1 MLSLLHRARK
11 SLAAFVSPV
20 LPRALAGL
28 GLLALAACQ
37 PGAGPAP
44 QQGGGLT
51 GPVTVALLVPSGS
64 ATPGDDILARDLEN
78 AARLAIADLG
88 GSVQITLNVYPTAGL
103 PAQAAAAAQ
112 TAVADGAQ
120 VILGPLR
127 AEESNAAAVAV
138 AATGVNVL
146 SFSNN
151 SGIAGGNLFVLGPT
165 FENTARRLAGYAVR
179 SGKSR
184 LMIVHENNAAGEI
197 GRAAIQQGAAAT
209 GASIVATAGY
219 EYSQNGIIQAVPG
232 IAAQVRSTGA
242 QAVFLTADA
251 GGALPLLTQMLSENG
266 VNPATTQYIGLTR
279 WDILPTV
286 VTLPGV
292 QGGWFTMPDPVLHE
306 QYKARYAAAYGSD
319 PHWLSGVAYDGIAA
333 VAALAKRG
341 LALDAASLTQGA
353 GYVGVN
359 GIFRLLPNG
368 TNERG
373 LAVAQIRNNTV
384 VVVDPAPSAFGG
396 AGF

>member
-11 SLAAFVSPV
+11 SLAALVSP
-20 LPRALAGL
+20 LMPRAVAGL

-37 PGAGPAP
+37 PATAPAP
-44 QQGGGLT
+44 QQGGSLN

-88 GSVQITLNVYPTAGL
+88 GSVQITLNVYPTAGI
-103 PAQAAAAAQ
+103 PAQAASAAQ
-112 TAVADGAQ
+112 TAVADGARI
-120 VILGPLR
+120 ILGPLR

-138 AATGVNVL
+138 ASTGVNVL

-197 GRAAIQQGAAAT
+197 GRAAIQQGAASA
-209 GASIVATAGY
+209 GASVVATAGY

-232 IAAQVRSTGA
+232 IAAQVRTAGA

-306 QYKARYAAAYGSD
+306 QYKARYAAAYGTD

-341 LALDAASLTQGA
+341 SALDAASLTQGA

-373 LAVAQIRNNTV
+373 LAVAQIRNNAV
-384 VVVDPAPSAFGG
+384 AVVDPAPTAFGG

>member
-1 MLSLLHRARK
+1 MLSLLHRTRK
-11 SLAAFVSPV
+11 TLAATARPI
-20 LPRALAGL
+20 AAGL
-28 GLLALAACQ
+28 ALLALAACQ
-37 PGAGPAP
+37 PTTIPTPSA
-44 QQGGGLT
+44 GGGT
-51 GPVTVALLVPSGS
+51 GGPITVALLVPSGS

-78 AARLAIADLG
+78 AARMAIADLG
-88 GSVQITLNVYPTAGL
+88 GSVQVKLKVYPTAGQ
-103 PAQAAAAAQ
+103 PAQAANAAQ
-112 TAVADGAQ
+112 TAVAEGAQ

-138 AATGVNVL
+138 SASGINVL

-151 SGIAGGNLFVLGPT
+151 SQIAGGNLFVLGPT
-165 FENTARRLAGYAVR
+165 FENTARRLAGHAVR
-179 SGKSR
+179 NGKSQ

-197 GRAAIQQGAAAT
+197 GRTAIQQGAAAA
-209 GASIVATAGY
+209 GASVVAVAGF

-232 IAAQVRSTGA
+232 IAAQAKSTGA
-242 QAVFLTADA
+242 QAVFLTSDA

-266 VNPATTQYIGLTR
+266 VSPATTQYIGLTR

-292 QGGWFTMPDPVLHE
+292 QGGWFTMPDPVLHQ
-306 QYKARYAAAYGSD
+306 QYKARYAATYGSE
-319 PHWLSGVAYDGIAA
+319 PHWLSGVAYDGVAA

-341 LALDAASLTQGA
+341 SPLDRASLTQGA

-368 TNERG
+368 SNERG
-373 LAVAQIRNNTV
+373 LAVAQIRNNAV
-384 VVVDPAPSAFGG
+384 VVIDPAPSAFGG

>member
-1 MLSLLHRARK
+1 MLSLLHRTRK
-11 SLAAFVSPV
+11 SLAFIARPF
-20 LPRALAGL
+20 AAGL
-28 GLLALAACQ
+28 ALLALAACQ
-37 PGAGPAP
+37 PAAGPTP
-44 QQGGGLT
+44 SVSSGTGG
-51 GPVTVALLVPSGS
+51 PITVALLVPSGS

-78 AARLAIADLG
+78 AARMAIADLG
-88 GSVQITLNVYPTAGL
+88 GSVQVTLNVYPTAGQ
-103 PAQAAAAAQ
+103 PAMAANAAQ
-112 TAVADGAQ
+112 TAVAEGAQ

-138 AATGVNVL
+138 AASGINVL

-165 FENTARRLAGYAVR
+165 FENTARRLAGHAMR
-179 SGKSR
+179 NGKSR

-197 GRAAIQQGAAAT
+197 GRNAIQQGAAAA
-209 GASIVATAGY
+209 GASVVAVAGF

-232 IAAQVRSTGA
+232 MAAQARSTGA
-242 QAVFLTADA
+242 QAVFLTSDA

-266 VNPATTQYIGLTR
+266 VSPATTQYIGLTR

-292 QGGWFTMPDPVLHE
+292 QGGWFTMPDPILHQ
-306 QYKARYAAAYGSD
+306 QYRARYLATYGSE
-319 PHWLSGVAYDGIAA
+319 PHWLSGVAYDGVAA

-341 LALDAASLTQGA
+341 SPLDRASLTQGA

-373 LAVAQIRNNTV
+373 LAVAQIRNNAV
-384 VVVDPAPSAFGG
+384 VVIDPAPSAFGG

>member
-1 MLSLLHRARK
+1 MLSLLHRTRK
-11 SLAAFVSPV
+11 TLAAATRPF
-20 LPRALAGL
+20 AAGL
-28 GLLALAACQ
+28 ALLALAACQ
-37 PGAGPAP
+37 PTARPTPSAGG
-44 QQGGGLT
+44 QTSGGPIT
-51 GPVTVALLVPSGS
+51 IALLVPSGS

-78 AARLAIADLG
+78 AARMAIADLG
-88 GSVQITLNVYPTAGL
+88 GSVQVTLNVYPTAGQ
-103 PAQAAAAAQ
+103 PAQAATAAQ
-112 TAVADGAQ
+112 TAVAEGAQ

-138 AATGVNVL
+138 AASGINVL

-165 FENTARRLAGYAVR
+165 FENTARRLAGHAMR
-179 SGKSR
+179 NGKSR

-197 GRAAIQQGAAAT
+197 GRNAIQQGAAAA
-209 GASIVATAGY
+209 GASIVATAGFD
-219 EYSQNGIIQAVPG
+219 YSQNGIIQAVPG
-232 IAAQVRSTGA
+232 IAAQAKATGT
-242 QAVFLTADA
+242 QAVFLTSDA

-306 QYKARYAAAYGSD
+306 QYKARYLATYGSE
-319 PHWLSGVAYDGIAA
+319 PHWLSGVAYDGVAA

-341 LALDAASLTQGA
+341 SALDAASLTQSA

-373 LAVAQIRNNTV
+373 LAVAQIRNNAV
-384 VVVDPAPSAFGG
+384 VVIDPAPSAFGG

>member
-1 MLSLLHRARK
+1 MLSLLLRTRK
-11 SLAAFVSPV
+11 SLATAARP
-20 LPRALAGL
+20 LAAGFA
-28 GLLALAACQ
+28 LLALAACQ
-37 PGAGPAP
+37 PTAGPTTSAAS
-44 QQGGGLT
+44 GTG
-51 GPVTVALLVPSGS
+51 GPVTVALLVPAGS

-78 AARLAIADLG
+78 AARMAIADLG
-88 GSVQITLNVYPTAGL
+88 GSVQVTLNVYPTGGQ
-103 PAQAAAAAQ
+103 PAQAANAAQ
-112 TAVADGAQ
+112 TAVAEGAQ
-120 VILGPLR
+120 IILGPLR

-138 AATGVNVL
+138 AASGINVL

-151 SGIAGGNLFVLGPT
+151 SQIAGGNLFVLGPT
-165 FENTARRLAGYAVR
+165 FENTARRLAGHAVR
-179 SGKSR
+179 NGKSK

-197 GRAAIQQGAAAT
+197 GRNAIQQGAAAA
-209 GASIVATAGY
+209 GASVVATAGF

-232 IAAQVRSTGA
+232 IAAQARTTGA
-242 QAVFLTADA
+242 QAVFLTSDA

-266 VNPATTQYIGLTR
+266 VSPATTQYIGLTR

-306 QYKARYAAAYGSD
+306 QYKARYSATYGSE
-319 PHWLSGVAYDGIAA
+319 PHWLSGVAYDGVAA

-341 LALDAASLTQGA
+341 SPLDRASLTQGA

-368 TNERG
+368 SNERG
-373 LAVAQIRNNTV
+373 LAVAQIRNNAV
-384 VVVDPAPSAFGG
+384 VVIDPAPSAFGG

>member
-1 MLSLLHRARK
+1 MLSLLHRTRK
-11 SLAAFVSPV
+11 SLASAARPF
-20 LPRALAGL
+20 AAGL
-28 GLLALAACQ
+28 ALLALAACQ
-37 PGAGPAP
+37 PTASTTPSVGSGTGGPI
-44 QQGGGLT
+44 
-51 GPVTVALLVPSGS
+51 TVALLVPSGS

-78 AARLAIADLG
+78 AARMAIADLG
-88 GSVQITLNVYPTAGL
+88 GSVQVTLNVYPTAGQ
-103 PAQAAAAAQ
+103 PAQAANAAQ
-112 TAVADGAQ
+112 TAVAEGAQ

-138 AATGVNVL
+138 AASGINVL

-165 FENTARRLAGYAVR
+165 FENTARRLAGHAMR
-179 SGKSR
+179 NGKSR

-197 GRAAIQQGAAAT
+197 GRNAIQQGAAAA
-209 GASIVATAGY
+209 GASVVATAGF

-232 IAAQVRSTGA
+232 IAAQAKVTGA
-242 QAVFLTADA
+242 QAVFLTSDA

-266 VNPATTQYIGLTR
+266 VSPATTQYIGLTR

-306 QYKARYAAAYGSD
+306 QYRARYLATYGSE
-319 PHWLSGVAYDGIAA
+319 PHWLSGVAYDGVAA

-341 LALDAASLTQGA
+341 SALDSASLTQGA

-373 LAVAQIRNNTV
+373 LAVAQIRNNAV
-384 VVVDPAPSAFGG
+384 VVIDPAPSAFGG

>member
-11 SLAAFVSPV
+11 SLAAALSPV
-20 LPRALAGL
+20 AAGL
-28 GLLALAACQ
+28 GLMALAACQ
-37 PGAGPAP
+37 PAAGPTPSA
-44 QQGGGLT
+44 GTGTG

-64 ATPGDDILARDLEN
+64 TTPGDDILARDLEN
-78 AARLAIADLG
+78 AARMAISDLG
-88 GSVQITLNVYPTAGL
+88 GSVQVTLNVYPTAGQ
-103 PAQAAAAAQ
+103 PAQAASAAQ
-112 TAVADGAQ
+112 TAVAEGAQ
-120 VILGPLR
+120 IILGPLR

-138 AATGVNVL
+138 AASGINVL

-165 FENTARRLAGYAVR
+165 FENTARRLAGHAVR
-179 SGKSR
+179 NGKSR
-184 LMIVHENNAAGEI
+184 LMIIHENNAAGEI
-197 GRAAIQQGAAAT
+197 GRNAIQQGAAAT
-209 GASIVATAGY
+209 GATVVATAGF

-232 IAAQVRSTGA
+232 IAAQAKTAGA
-242 QAVFLTADA
+242 QAVFLTSDA

-266 VNPATTQYIGLTR
+266 ISPATTQYIGLTR

-306 QYKARYAAAYGSD
+306 QYKARYLATYGSE

-341 LALDAASLTQGA
+341 SPLDAASLTQGA

-373 LAVAQIRNNTV
+373 LAVAQIRNNAV
-384 VVVDPAPSAFGG
+384 VVIDPAPSAFGG

>member
-1 MLSLLHRARK
+1 MLSLLHRTRK
-11 SLAAFVSPV
+11 SLAAATRPFAAGLALV
-20 LPRALAGL
+20 ALAG
-28 GLLALAACQ
+28 CQ
-37 PGAGPAP
+37 PTASPTP
-44 QQGGGLT
+44 SVGGGT
-51 GPVTVALLVPSGS
+51 SGGPITVALLVPSGS

-78 AARLAIADLG
+78 AARMAIADLG
-88 GSVQITLNVYPTAGL
+88 GSVQVTLNVYPTAGQ
-103 PAQAAAAAQ
+103 PAMAANAAQ
-112 TAVADGAQ
+112 TAVAEGAQ

-138 AATGVNVL
+138 AASGINVL

-165 FENTARRLAGYAVR
+165 FENTARRLAGHAMR
-179 SGKSR
+179 NGKSR

-197 GRAAIQQGAAAT
+197 GRNAIQQGAAAA
-209 GASIVATAGY
+209 GASVVAVAGF

-232 IAAQVRSTGA
+232 IAAQAKATGA
-242 QAVFLTADA
+242 QAVFLTSDA

-266 VNPATTQYIGLTR
+266 VSPATTQYIGLTR

-306 QYKARYAAAYGSD
+306 QYKARYLATYGSE
-319 PHWLSGVAYDGIAA
+319 PHWLSGVAYDGVAA

-341 LALDAASLTQGA
+341 SALDAASLTQSA

-373 LAVAQIRNNTV
+373 LAVAQIRNNSV
-384 VVVDPAPSAFGG
+384 VVIDPAPSAFGG